1 LIVIAITLDLLANIS
16 AQHPD
21 LEVRHHVDPRTV
33 MYCGFTNPATEAC
46 VLRLISRLRPRL
58 L

>member
-16 AQHPD
+16 AQQRD

-33 MYCGFTNPATEAC
+33 MYYGFTNTATEAC
-46 VLRLISRLRPRL
+46 VLRVISRLPPRL
-58 L
+58 P